1 MLVHYWRTAA
11 TGQWRQ
17 RVLGYQAGVSRG
29 DIGVDSQDNLFVVSA
44 ASNTGVLQIATAS
57 RASGWSDWSVRH
69 RSAATF
75 TSDPLLD
82 HRLLKSDDIA
92 SVFAPHNGG
101 ARIDVLN
108 FTSAG
113 N

>member
-1 MLVHYWRTAA
+1 MRY
-11 TGQWRQ
+11 
-17 RVLGYQAGVSRG
+17 
-29 DIGVDSQDNLFVVSA
+29 
-44 ASNTGVLQIATAS
+44 
-57 RASGWSDWSVRH
+57 

-82 HRLLKSDDIA
+82 HRLLKSNNIA
-92 SVFAPHNGG
+92 SVFAPHHGG
-101 ARIDVLN
+101 SRIDVLN

>member
-1 MLVHYWRTAA
+1 
-11 TGQWRQ
+11 
-17 RVLGYQAGVSRG
+17 
-29 DIGVDSQDNLFVVSA
+29 VVSA
-44 ASNTGVLQIATAS
+44 ASDTGVLQIATAS
-57 RASGWSDWSVRH
+57 RASDWSDWAVRY

-82 HRLLKSDDIA
+82 HRLLKSNNIA
-92 SVFAPHNGG
+92 SVFAPHHGG
-101 ARIDVLN
+101 SRIDVLN